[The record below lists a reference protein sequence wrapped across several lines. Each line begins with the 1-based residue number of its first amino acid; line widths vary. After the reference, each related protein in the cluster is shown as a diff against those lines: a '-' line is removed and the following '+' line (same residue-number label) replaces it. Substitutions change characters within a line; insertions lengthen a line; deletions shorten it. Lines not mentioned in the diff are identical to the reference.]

1 MIKKDQP
8 AIFTII
14 VEFFRHMA
22 LYMSGTVAAELA
34 KAALSEE
41 ELAALTALVFTR
53 QGILQNVLFIIHF

>member
-1 MIKKDQP
+1 MIKEDQP

-14 VEFFRHMA
+14 VEFLRNMS
-22 LYMSGTVAAELA
+22 LYMSGTVASEIA

-53 QGILQNVLFIIHF
+53 QGTKGDV